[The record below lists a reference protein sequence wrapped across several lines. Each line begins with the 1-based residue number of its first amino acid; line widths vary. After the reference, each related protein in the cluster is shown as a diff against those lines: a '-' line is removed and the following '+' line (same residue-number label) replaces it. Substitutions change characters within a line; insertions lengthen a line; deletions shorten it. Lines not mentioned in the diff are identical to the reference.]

1 MTRRKRV
8 PRPIRIPMLVKSN
21 NALHQIDSILAQID
35 NHGTLT
41 VDERGVAV
49 YFSHM
54 DGETYATAP
63 ALRGVRDFFEMW
75 AVRHQQ
81 PLQLAAFDRFIE
93 QVDQVQQISD
103 ADICAMQVQLA
114 VLRGIAGR
122 MSPADAADLVQQ
134 TQVKE
139 AMEVLQ
145 A

>member
-1 MTRRKRV
+1 MQRRKRV
-8 PRPIRIPMLVKSN
+8 PRPLRIPMLIKSN

-35 NHGTLT
+35 NHGTLN

-49 YFSHM
+49 YFNHM
-54 DGETYATAP
+54 DGQTYETAP

-75 AVRHQQ
+75 SVRHGQA
-81 PLQLAAFDRFIE
+81 LQLAALEQFIE
-93 QVDQVQQISD
+93 QVDQVRPISD
-103 ADICAMQVQLA
+103 ADISAMQVQLA
-114 VLRGIAGR
+114 VLRCVASR
-122 MSPADAADLVQQ
+122 MSPADAADLVRQ